1 MLAKALNATG
11 HFGGSIGTDQLP
23 NLSESVTLLFVK
35 LFGMDVL
42 SRLVN
47 CTLLALSLTFLNFT
61 MDDIP
66 VCGRAVLAEL
76 PFLELALILALAVD
90 ELGTRPRFQ
99 SAGGGYLLMKP
110 NSDSIWSMSV

>member
-23 NLSESVTLLFVK
+23 NLSKRVTLLFVK

-42 SRLVN
+42 PRLVN
-47 CTLLALSLTFLNFT
+47 CTLLALSLTLLDFT

-66 VCGRAVLAEL
+66 IYRRAVLTEL
-76 PFLELALILALAVD
+76 PFLELTLILALAVD
-90 ELGTRPRFQ
+90 ELGAWPRT
-99 SAGGGYLLMKP
+99 
-110 NSDSIWSMSV
+110 